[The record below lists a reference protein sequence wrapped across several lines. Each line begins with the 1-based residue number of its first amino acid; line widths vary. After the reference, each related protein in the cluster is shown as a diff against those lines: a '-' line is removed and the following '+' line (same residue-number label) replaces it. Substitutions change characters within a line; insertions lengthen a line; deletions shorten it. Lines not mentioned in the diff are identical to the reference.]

1 MSSAMS
7 NNDPGANGYVTE
19 QISVGL
25 IERMVNMAIAKT
37 ELFITAGE
45 QESYCRLPAIFGGR
59 EYRFT
64 VPGFSKRILFFNI
77 EEHPEN
83 IRARNVSL
91 TLVNANESFPNGAVR
106 IELTFEENGG
116 EIGGT
121 FKGNLTD
128 MHLSATLG
136 PAMQG
141 HLLTYDRVEVKLD
154 LNLEVVGLPD
164 SLGETVNGYVD
175 KMKSQIAD
183 ELTAILERDD
193 IRSTAS
199 KEATDKIRTI
209 LPEGATLRS
218 VRISENTLSIQYSK

>member
-1 MSSAMS
+1 LPSEMSDA
-7 NNDPGANGYVTE
+7 DPHADAYITE

-25 IERMVNMAIAKT
+25 IERMVNKATAETK
-37 ELFITAGE
+37 LLVTAGE
-45 QESYCRLPAIFGGR
+45 QESYCRLPGLFGGK

-83 IRARNVSL
+83 IRARNVSIS
-91 TLVNANESFPNGAVR
+91 LVDANESFPNGAIR

-128 MHLSATLG
+128 LHLSASVGIAL
-136 PAMQG
+136 QENS
-141 HLLTYDRVEVKLD
+141 LTYDRVEVKLD
-154 LNLEVVGLPD
+154 FNLEVVGLPD

-183 ELTAILERDD
+183 ELTSILMREE

-199 KEATDKIRTI
+199 KESTDKIRAI
-209 LPEGATLRS
+209 LPENTTLRS
-218 VRISENTLSIQYSK
+218 VRIAEGTLFIQYSR

>member
-1 MSSAMS
+1 MS